1 MTSETQEAVVD
12 TAVTGLI
19 GRKLGMTQLFLDDGQ
34 VVPVTVVEAGPCRVQ
49 QVKTRERDGYVAVQL
64 AFEEVPERKL
74 NKPALGRFRKTSV
87 PAARF
92 LREFPFEGAAPEIG
106 QVIDASIFQAGQQVD
121 VTGTSIGKGFAG
133 GMKRHHFKGGPATHG
148 SMFHRAP
155 GSIGASSFP
164 SRVWKN
170 QKMAGHLGADQ
181 VTVRRLDVIR
191 VEPDQHLLFL
201 LGAVPGAKNGLVL
214 VRKHGSRRI
223 GKQTGERDANR

>member
-1 MTSETQEAVVD
+1 VSDD
-12 TAVTGLI
+12 TRQATVTGLM

-49 QVKTRERDGYVAVQL
+49 QVKTRERDGYLAVQL
-64 AFEEVPERKL
+64 AFEEVQEGRL
-74 NKPALGRFRKTSV
+74 NKPTLGRFRKSGV
-87 PAARF
+87 PAARH
-92 LREFPFEGAAPEIG
+92 LREFPYEGDAPEVG
-106 QVIDASIFQAGQQVD
+106 RVIDASIFQAGQQVD

-133 GMKRHHFKGGPATHG
+133 AMKRHHFKGGPATHG
-148 SMFHRAP
+148 SMFHREP

-170 QKMAGHLGADQ
+170 KKLPGHMGAEQ
-181 VTVRRLDVIR
+181 VTVKRMEVVR

-201 LGAVPGAKNGLVL
+201 RGAVPGAKNGLVL

-223 GKQTGERDANR
+223 GKQNGPAHAHR